1 MRLLSV
7 GAEELSAAIER
18 LQADAREQKRAAGAL
33 QLELARYRADEIAA
47 SAERTERGRLVLRAI
62 DADAGGLKSIAMS
75 IAARP
80 AQIVVLVSSSTP
92 ALVVV
97 ARSADVPVQ
106 ANAVVAQLTAR
117 FGGRGGGKAELA
129 QAGGVGGAPQEILD
143 AARAIVEGR

>member
-1 MRLLSV
+1 MPPCVRF
-7 GAEELSAAIER
+7 
-18 LQADAREQKRAAGAL
+18 
-33 QLELARYRADEIAA
+33 
-47 SAERTERGRLVLRAI
+47 
-62 DADAGGLKSIAMS
+62 
-75 IAARP
+75 
-80 AQIVVLVSSSTP
+80 VLVSSSTP

-106 ANAVVAQLTAR
+106 ANAVVAELTAR